1 MNYLFDNLTKHLRK
15 FYKEFVYKSFEAVY
29 DLEKKLSKTT
39 GRGGQWLWD
48 KNTFDVHFGN
58 FGFAADGT
66 AVVYDP

>member
-1 MNYLFDNLTKHLRK
+1 MNKERK
-15 FYKEFVYKSFEAVY
+15 YKSFEAVY

-39 GRGGQWLWD
+39 GKGGQWLWD
-48 KNTFDVHFGN
+48 HNTLDVHFGN